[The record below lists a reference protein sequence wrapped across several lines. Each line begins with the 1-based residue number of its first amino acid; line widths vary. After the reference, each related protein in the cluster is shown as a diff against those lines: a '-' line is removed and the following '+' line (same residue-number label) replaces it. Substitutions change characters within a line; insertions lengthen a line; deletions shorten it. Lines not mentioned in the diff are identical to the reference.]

1 MAKGQ
6 INNPGSDHIAIA
18 IVAALLGLLLIIN
31 AAEVAQPLKA
41 VDIVTAGAFLLTAIM
56 TSLKTEE

>member
-6 INNPGSDHIAIA
+6 RNNSGSDRTTIA

-31 AAEVAQPLKA
+31 AAEVAQPLKTA
-41 VDIVTAGAFLLTAIM
+41 DIVIAGAFLLTAIM
-56 TSLKTEE
+56 TSFKTEE

>member
-1 MAKGQ
+1 MAKGRR
-6 INNPGSDHIAIA
+6 NNPGGDHIAIA

-41 VDIVTAGAFLLTAIM
+41 VDVVVAGAFLLTAIM
-56 TSLKTEE
+56 TTLKTEE